1 MLYERHGQFPLLRLP
16 GTRAGRIGD
25 ERTQK
30 IQKVGYGFE
39 RIVNLVSN
47 GRCHSARGSYL
58 LGLEE

>member
-1 MLYERHGQFPLLRLP
+1 MRDTGNFRFCGCQVLEP
-16 GTRAGRIGD
+16 GRIGD